1 MNLSLKY
8 IIYFI
13 TAIVL
18 LTGCRAAQQEPVEDF
33 SSLLETEQITVY
45 MPSKVRMKDGKVAEI
60 VGDILFQTEE
70 QDVISEIITMF
81 KDWDMEANKV
91 PSEEILNLDCNIY
104 ICFEGAM
111 TLAISDSSREDINW
125 YGRIEEKPYYLPGD
139 FVKFIKSQISSV
151 D

>member
-1 MNLSLKY
+1 MNLFFKY
-8 IIYFI
+8 IICFI

-18 LTGCRAAQQEPVEDF
+18 LTGCRATQQETVEDF

-45 MPSKVRMKDGKVAEI
+45 MPSEIRMEDGKVAEI
-60 VGDILFQTEE
+60 VGDILFQTED
-70 QDVISEIITMF
+70 QDVINEIITIF

-91 PSEEILNLDCNIY
+91 SSEEILNLDCNIY

-111 TLAISDSSREDINW
+111 TLAIGSKGTTNC
-125 YGRIEEKPYYLPGD
+125 YGQIEEKPYYLPED

>member
-1 MNLSLKY
+1 MNLAFKY

-18 LTGCRAAQQEPVEDF
+18 LTGCRATQQEPVENF

-45 MPSKVRMKDGKVAEI
+45 MPSEIRMEDGKVAEI
-60 VGDILFQTEE
+60 VGDILFQTED
-70 QDVISEIITMF
+70 QDVISEIITIF
-81 KDWDMEANKV
+81 KDWDMEANQV
-91 PSEEILNLDCNIY
+91 PSEEILNLHCDIY

-111 TLAISDSSREDINW
+111 TLAISSRGTINC
-125 YGRIEEKPYYLPGD
+125 YGKIEEKPYYLPED
-139 FVKFIKSQISSV
+139 FVKFIKSQISSI